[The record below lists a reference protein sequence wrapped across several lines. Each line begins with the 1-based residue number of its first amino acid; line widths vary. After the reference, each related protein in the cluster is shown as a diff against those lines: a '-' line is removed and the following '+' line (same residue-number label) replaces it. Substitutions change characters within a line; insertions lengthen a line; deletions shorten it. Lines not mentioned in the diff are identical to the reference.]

1 MIIPSRGPSRPGTR
15 SVRLLALLAVRDGM
29 RHLPGLIRNVAP
41 QVDGIVAVDDGS
53 RDGSAELLA
62 ECDAVLELIRVSP
75 DRPEWDEVG
84 NHRTLVAAALR
95 HDAEWILCI
104 DADERLER
112 DFRDRAERV
121 IRRGRL
127 LGCSAY
133 RVRLRELWDEPDRY
147 RVDGVWKRKAV
158 ARLFRA
164 REDHEFDARWLHGHK
179 APLQAR
185 RHGWFPLADLNV
197 YHLGMLHPED
207 RAARRRRYEL
217 ADPERRWQRIG
228 YEYLTDLRGLK
239 VQGLPVGRGYVD

>member
-1 MIIPSRGPSRPGTR
+1 
-15 SVRLLALLAVRDGM
+15 VRLLALLAVRDGM

-41 QVDGIVAVDDGS
+41 QVDGIVALDDGS

-62 ECDAVLELIRVSP
+62 ECDAVLELLRVSP
-75 DRPEWDEVG
+75 DRPDWDEVG
-84 NHRTLVAAALR
+84 NHQALVAAAHR
-95 HDAEWILCI
+95 HAAEWILCV

-127 LGCSAY
+127 LGYSAY
-133 RVRLRELWDEPDRY
+133 AVRLRDLWDEPDRY
-147 RVDGVWKRKAV
+147 RVDGIWRHKAV

-164 REDHEFDARWLHGHK
+164 REDHEFDPRPLHALK

-185 RHGWFPLADLNV
+185 RRGRFPLADLNL

-207 RAARRRRYEL
+207 RAARRRRYEV
-217 ADPERRWQRIG
+217 ADPGRRWQPIG

-239 VQGLPVGRGYVD
+239 VQRIPVGRGYFD